1 MKMIDELLFIKEFRE
16 RKAETELQKSRVRL
30 STAAQ
35 AERDAEKTLQ
45 DFIAHATAEELRLFD
60 DLCSRIVKLRD
71 INEVHTEVAGLKYKE
86 QAHAQ
91 ALDQRQQQHV
101 QARQDFDQ
109 STRKMRDASTAR
121 EKFVELARNF
131 QIMETREAERKEE
144 LELEEVASIVREREE
159 WSGESA

>member
-45 DFIAHATAEELRLFD
+45 DFIAHATTEELRLFQ

-71 INEVHTEVAGLKYKE
+71 INDVHTEVAALKQQE
-86 QAHAQ
+86 MSHAEELK
-91 ALDQRQQQHV
+91 ARQQQHV
-101 QARQDFDQ
+101 QARENFDT

-131 QIMETREAERKEE
+131 HILETREAERKEE

-159 WSGESA
+159 WSGEAA

>member
-131 QIMETREAERKEE
+131 HIMETREAERKEE